1 MRSREE
7 SKKNVLM
14 TREEVVTHLTERE
27 VDNVMNDGPE
37 ELIAP
42 ILENGCIGWANMSDA
57 DLIEYWNDAFGYCD
71 GETLVLEDPIGPRAL
86 LENRLWSLLE
96 NDLGA
101 QNDMVDKLLG
111 YLTDVELSRLV
122 KQMAGPEEEE

>member
-1 MRSREE
+1 
-7 SKKNVLM
+7 
-14 TREEVVTHLTERE
+14 
-27 VDNVMNDGPE
+27 
-37 ELIAP
+37 
-42 ILENGCIGWANMSDA
+42 MSDA